1 MKIKESKRILPASP
15 FKTDGWGR
23 EKSGNNLP
31 IRVFMMSYKGQ
42 RRMTMHM
49 KSSEERKKTAI
60 EVIRKGGQSVR
71 SSNSRIVHTDN
82 SRWSI

>member
-1 MKIKESKRILPASP
+1 LPASP

-60 EVIRKGGQSVR
+60 EVIREGAGNQFDPQIAESFI
-71 SSNSRIVHTDN
+71 RIIVDG
-82 SRWSI
+82 SI